1 MMFMSGHSK
10 WSTIK
15 RKKGAIDAER
25 GKVFAK
31 LAKEIYV
38 AAKGGDPDPVN
49 NAALRMVIE
58 KAKAENMP
66 KSNIQNAIDK
76 AKQKGNG
83 ENYESVRYEGYGPQG
98 IAIMIDCLT
107 DNRNRTASFVR
118 STLTKRGGNLGTD
131 GSVSYLFKRK
141 GLLILDKKYDENK
154 LMEDVLELDI
164 EDFVSNDD
172 GYEIVTDPNCFLT
185 VKDGLEKL
193 GYNEFV
199 MSEVTYIPDNYI
211 TLDEEV
217 TDRVLSLIEALEDI
231 DDVQA
236 VYHNLDI

>member
-1 MMFMSGHSK
+1 MSGHSK

-38 AAKGGDPDPVN
+38 AAKSGDPDPVN
-49 NAALRMVIE
+49 NASLRMVIE

-83 ENYESVRYEGYGPQG
+83 ENYESVRYEGYGPSG

-164 EDFVSNDD
+164 EDFTTNDD
-172 GYEIVTDPNCFLT
+172 SYEITTEPNNFLN

-193 GYNEFV
+193 GYNEFII
-199 MSEVTYIPDNYI
+199 SEVTYIPDNYI
-211 TLDEEV
+211 DLSEEEKE
-217 TDRVLSLIEALEDI
+217 RALSLIESLEDI

-236 VYHNLDI
+236 VYHNLEV

>member
-1 MMFMSGHSK
+1 MSGHSK

-38 AAKGGDPDPVN
+38 AAKSGDADPNN
-49 NAALRMVIE
+49 NAALRMVVE
-58 KAKAENMP
+58 KAKSENMP
-66 KSNIQNAIDK
+66 KSNIENAINK
-76 AKQKGNG
+76 AKAKGNT
-83 ENYESVRYEGYGPQG
+83 ENYDAIRYEGYGPGG

-107 DNRNRTASFVR
+107 DNKNRTASFVR
-118 STLTKRGGNLGTD
+118 SSLTKRGGNLGTD

-141 GLLILDKKYDENK
+141 GLIILDKKYEEDK
-154 LMEDVLELDI
+154 LMEDVLELNI
-164 EDFVSNDD
+164 EDFKPDEDSYIIETTPDNF
-172 GYEIVTDPNCFLT
+172 IN
-185 VKDGLEKL
+185 VKEELEKL
-193 GYNEFV
+193 GYNEFIT
-199 MSEVTYIPDNYI
+199 SEVTYIPDNYI

-217 TDRVLSLIEALEDI
+217 TEKAISLIETLEDL
-231 DDVQA
+231 DDVQN

>member
-1 MMFMSGHSK
+1 MSGHSK

-38 AAKGGDPDPVN
+38 AAKSGDPDPVN
-49 NAALRMVIE
+49 NASLRMVIE

-83 ENYESVRYEGYGPQG
+83 ENYESVRYEGYGPSG

-141 GLLILDKKYDENK
+141 GLIILDKKYEEDK
-154 LMEDVLELDI
+154 LMEDALELEIDDI
-164 EDFVSNDD
+164 TTTEE
-172 GYEIVTDPNCFLT
+172 GYEITTEPNNFLS
-185 VKDGLEKL
+185 VKDSLMEK
-193 GYNEFV
+193 GYDEFIV
-199 MSEVTYIPDNYI
+199 SEVTYIPDNYL
-211 TLDEEV
+211 TVDEE
-217 TDRVLSLIEALEDI
+217 TKEKAISLIESLEDI
-231 DDVQA
+231 DDVQS
-236 VYHNLDI
+236 VYHNLEI

>member
-1 MMFMSGHSK
+1 MSGHSK

-38 AAKGGDPDPVN
+38 AAKSGDTDPAN

-58 KAKAENMP
+58 KAKSENMP

-76 AKQKGNG
+76 AKSKGNS
-83 ENYESVRYEGYGPQG
+83 ENYDAIRYEGYGPGG

-107 DNRNRTASFVR
+107 DNKNRTASFVR

-141 GLLILDKKYDENK
+141 GVLVLDKKYDEDK

-164 EDFVSNDD
+164 DDFKSEDDSYVIETTPDS
-172 GYEIVTDPNCFLT
+172 FLT
-185 VKDGLEKL
+185 VKEELEKL

-199 MSEVTYIPDNYI
+199 MSEVTYVPDNYI
-211 TLDEEV
+211 SLDEEV
-217 TDRVLSLIEALEDI
+217 TNKAISLIENLEDI
-231 DDVQA
+231 DDVQE
-236 VYHNLDI
+236 VYHNLEM

>member
-1 MMFMSGHSK
+1 MSGHSK

-15 RKKGAIDAER
+15 RKKGAADAER
-25 GKVFAK
+25 GKIFAK

-38 AAKGGDPDPVN
+38 AAKSGDADPAN

-58 KAKAENMP
+58 KAKSENMP

-76 AKQKGNG
+76 ASKAGSG
-83 ENYESVRYEGYGPQG
+83 ENYESVRYEGYGPSG

-141 GLLILDKKYDENK
+141 GLLILSKEYEEEK
-154 LMEDVLELDI
+154 LMNDVLELEI
-164 EDFVSNDD
+164 EDFVTNEDS
-172 GYEIVTDPNCFLT
+172 YEITTSPNNFLT
-185 VKDGLEKL
+185 VKEGLEAL
-193 GYNEFV
+193 GYNNYIL
-199 MSEVTYIPDNYI
+199 SEVTYIPDNYMS
-211 TLDEEV
+211 LDEAATEKAV
-217 TDRVLSLIEALEDI
+217 SLIEALEDLE
-231 DDVQA
+231 DVQA
-236 VYHNLDI
+236 VYHNLEL

>member
-1 MMFMSGHSK
+1 MSGHSK

-38 AAKGGDPDPVN
+38 AAKSGDPDPIN
-49 NAALRMVIE
+49 NASLRMVIE

-76 AKQKGNG
+76 AKQKGSG
-83 ENYESVRYEGYGPQG
+83 ENYESVRYEGYGPSG

-141 GLLILDKKYDENK
+141 GIILLDKKYDEEK

-164 EDFVSNDD
+164 DDFVSNDD
-172 GYEIVTDPNCFLT
+172 NYEITTEPNQFLA
-185 VKDGLEKL
+185 VKDGLISK
-193 GYNEFV
+193 GYDEFI
-199 MSEVTYIPDNYI
+199 MSEVSYVPDNYMS
-211 TLDEEV
+211 LDDEV
-217 TDRVLSLIEALEDI
+217 TEKALSLIEALEDI

-236 VYHNLDI
+236 VYHNLEI

>member
-1 MMFMSGHSK
+1 MSGHSK

-15 RKKGAIDAER
+15 RKKGAADAER

-38 AAKGGDPDPVN
+38 AAKSGDADPAN

-76 AKQKGNG
+76 ASKSGSG
-83 ENYESVRYEGYGPQG
+83 ENYEQVRYEGYGPSG
-98 IAIMIDCLT
+98 MAIMIDCLT
-107 DNRNRTASFVR
+107 DNRNRTAGFVR

-141 GLLILDKKYDENK
+141 GMLILDKSYDEEK
-154 LMEDVLELDI
+154 LMNDSLELDI
-164 EDFVSNDD
+164 EDFVANDD
-172 GYEIVTDPNCFLT
+172 SYEITTEPNNFLA
-185 VKDGLEKL
+185 VKEGLEKL
-193 GYNEFV
+193 GY
-199 MSEVTYIPDNYI
+199 DNYME
-211 TLDEEV
+211 LDEKNKEKA
-217 TDRVLSLIEALEDI
+217 LSLIEALEDI

-236 VYHNLDI
+236 VYHNLEI

>member
-1 MMFMSGHSK
+1 MSGHSK

-25 GKVFAK
+25 GKIFAK

-38 AAKGGDPDPVN
+38 AAKSGDPDPVN
-49 NAALRMVIE
+49 NASLRMVVE

-83 ENYESVRYEGYGPQG
+83 ENYESVRYEGYGPNG

-141 GLLILDKKYDENK
+141 GYLILNNKYDENK
-154 LMEDVLELDI
+154 LMEDVLELNI
-164 EDFVSNDD
+164 EDFITTED
-172 GYEIVTDPNCFLT
+172 GYEITTEPNQFLN

-193 GYNEFV
+193 GYNEFIV
-199 MSEVTYIPDNYI
+199 SEVTYIPNNYI
-211 TLDEEV
+211 TLDEEG
-217 TDRVLSLIEALEDI
+217 TEKVLSLIESLEDI

>member
-1 MMFMSGHSK
+1 MSGHSK

-15 RKKGAIDAER
+15 RKKGAADAER

-38 AAKGGDPDPVN
+38 AAKNGDADPAN

-76 AKQKGNG
+76 ASKSGAG
-83 ENYESVRYEGYGPQG
+83 DDYEQVRYEGYGPSG
-98 IAIMIDCLT
+98 MAIMIDCLT
-107 DNRNRTASFVR
+107 DNRNRTAGFVR

-131 GSVSYLFKRK
+131 GSVSYLFKKK
-141 GLLILDKKYDENK
+141 GLIILDKSYDEEK
-154 LMEDVLELDI
+154 LMNDVLELDI

-172 GYEIVTDPNCFLT
+172 NYEITTTPNDFLS
-185 VKDGLEKL
+185 VKEGLESL
-193 GYNEFV
+193 GYDNYIV
-199 MSEVTYIPDNYI
+199 SEVTYIPDNYMS
-211 TLDEEV
+211 LDEEV
-217 TDRVLSLIEALEDI
+217 KDKAIALIEALEDI

-236 VYHNLDI
+236 VYHNLEME

>member
-1 MMFMSGHSK
+1 MSGHSK

-38 AAKGGDPDPVN
+38 SAKSGDADPVN

-58 KAKAENMP
+58 KAKALNMP

-76 AKQKGNG
+76 AALKGNG
-83 ENYESVRYEGYGPQG
+83 ENFESVRYEGYGPSG

-141 GLLILDKKYDENK
+141 GLLILDKKYEEDK

-164 EDFVSNDD
+164 EDLVVNED
-172 GYEIVTDPNCFLT
+172 GYEITTTPNNFLS
-185 VKDGLEKL
+185 VKEGLEKL
-193 GYNEFV
+193 EYTDYIL
-199 MSEVTYIPDNYI
+199 SEVTYIPDNYVS
-211 TLDEEV
+211 LDEEA
-217 TDRVLSLIEALEDI
+217 TEKATALIEALEDLE
-231 DDVQA
+231 DVQA
-236 VYHNLDI
+236 VYHNLEI